1 MWRNISIQGASERG
15 LSGSRCERSVEAA
28 IHGDPAEQNGEGS
41 LDEVETLIFIF
52 KPFTQHLLI

>member
-15 LSGSRCERSVEAA
+15 LSGSCCECSVEAE
-28 IHGDPAEQNGEGS
+28 IRGDPAEQNGEGS